1 MLMNKE
7 LCIKIAEAIIFTS
20 DKPVSIR
27 SLTNRL
33 PEGTD
38 TSFIIDFL
46 LNKYNE
52 GGFLLE
58 RIGDTLA
65 FRSSSKIAKYLTVE
79 KTIHKK
85 LSKAALEILAII
97 AYHQPIT
104 RAEIEDMRGV
114 SVSQGSL
121 DVLFESNWVELR
133 GHKNVP
139 GRPSTWRTTRDFL
152 DHFDL
157 ESIKD
162 LPGISELKASGL
174 LSRNIG
180 PSVLSRDNIIDL

>member
-1 MLMNKE
+1 MNKE
-7 LCIKIAEAIIFTS
+7 LYIKIAEAIIFTS

-33 PEGTD
+33 PETTD
-38 TSFIIDFL
+38 ISFIIDFL
-46 LNKYNE
+46 LNKYKE

-65 FRSSSKIAKYLTVE
+65 FRSSSEIAKYLTVE

-121 DVLFESNWVELR
+121 DVLFEFNWVEPR
-133 GHKNVP
+133 GYKAVP

-152 DHFDL
+152 DHFGL

-180 PSVLSRDNIIDL
+180 PSVLSRDNITDL